1 MLNRTEGG
9 IDRRIIELKLKERPI
24 KCNNHNSWTEEDF
37 KILTEMIKQHK
48 NYNQIAGC
56 IDKSEKAIRGKVYS
70 MYLTENI
77 DIAAKY
83 IGNGKFGDN
92 RPDRNIQNN
101 TLTGAERKQVKENLT
116 KFCNIIYKQ
125 MKEKYDANDYWQ
137 SEICQNYSRKCLVQQ
152 TCCDECTNFIRIK
165 PQYCNRCGATVMSRN
180 KVTICDRCKIQRKKQ
195 YQKKYMALKDLKK
208 N

>member
-1 MLNRTEGG
+1 MGSDFLNCGAKVS
-9 IDRRIIELKLKERPI
+9 LFSVMA
-24 KCNNHNSWTEEDF
+24 KCFACFFSVMV
-37 KILTEMIKQHK
+37 L
-48 NYNQIAGC
+48 
-56 IDKSEKAIRGKVYS
+56 
-70 MYLTENI
+70 L
-77 DIAAKY
+77 
-83 IGNGKFGDN
+83 

-152 TCCDECTNFIRIK
+152 TCCDKCTNFIRIK

-180 KVTICDRCKIQRKKQ
+180 KVTICDRCKLQRKKQ
-195 YQKKYMALKDLKK
+195 YQKKYMALKKIKK